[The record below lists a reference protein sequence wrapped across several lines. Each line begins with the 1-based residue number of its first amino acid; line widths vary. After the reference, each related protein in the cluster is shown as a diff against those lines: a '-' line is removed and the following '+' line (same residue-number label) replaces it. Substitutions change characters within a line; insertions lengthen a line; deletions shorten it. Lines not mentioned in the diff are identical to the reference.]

1 MSFSSVRGK
10 IQSMST
16 LNVILL
22 LLCSAVFAVA
32 LFRGIRLPSMLAYF
46 VVGLVLGPHSFGFMD
61 DSASISALAE
71 FGIVFLMFSIGLE
84 FSLPQLY
91 AMRRAVLGL
100 GGSQVVLTM
109 ALVMGAAAL
118 FGMDCRTGLVIAGA
132 LAMSSTA
139 IVSKMLV
146 ERVEINSRHGRL
158 SIGVLLF
165 QDLAVVPLLILIPA
179 LAAPGEDL
187 TRTLGLSAIN
197 AAFVLAVLLVFGKK
211 IINPWFNLVSRQQ
224 SRELF
229 VLNVLMVTLLL
240 ASATHLAGLSYALGA
255 FVAGMLISETRYR
268 YQVESDIAPFRDILL
283 GLFFITVGMM
293 LDFHAL
299 ADNIGWVALLL
310 VVFIILKTALITQL
324 ARGFRHET
332 GVSIRTGL
340 TLAQAGEFSFVLLA
354 QGAEYGLLSGH
365 TLQIVL
371 AASLLSM
378 VIAPFLIQ
386 YNGKIASALSS
397 SYVQR
402 RERWVQGIEHLAS
415 QLHDHVIICGYGR
428 SGQYLSR
435 FLSQESIPFIAL
447 DIDQE
452 RVREA
457 GGAGENVVYGDAGRR
472 VVLKAAGIDRA
483 KALVISYADN
493 PSAMKVLHV
502 VQEHWPQVPVI
513 VRTVDDSN
521 MEKFV
526 EAGAAEVVPE
536 VLEGS
541 LMLASHALVL
551 LGVPLS
557 RVVKRIRHFREERY
571 KLFRGF
577 FHGLSDYDLDA
588 RDEDQLR
595 LHSVALPASAFACG
609 LRLLDLR
616 LDTFLVEAK
625 SIRRAGEKGID
636 PHPTLILQEGDMVL
650 LQGTPDHLADAEK
663 FLLTGK

>member
-1 MSFSSVRGK
+1 MSFYPVRVK
-10 IQSMST
+10 IRTMST

-46 VVGLVLGPHSFGFMD
+46 VVGLTLGPHTFGLMA
-61 DSASISALAE
+61 DSESISALAE

-100 GGSQVVLTM
+100 GGAQVTLTM
-109 ALVMGAAAL
+109 ALVMAAAIL
-118 FGMDCRTGLVIAGA
+118 FGMDWRTGLVIAGA

-139 IVSKMLV
+139 IVSKLLV

-179 LAAPGEDL
+179 LAVPGEDL
-187 TRTLGLSAIN
+187 VMTLGISAIN
-197 AAFVLAVLLVFGKK
+197 ATVALAVLLVFGKK
-211 IINPWFNLVSRQQ
+211 VINPWFNLVARQQ

-240 ASATHLAGLSYALGA
+240 AFATRQAGLSYALGA

-293 LDFHAL
+293 LDIGEL
-299 ADNIGWVALLL
+299 AANLGWVVILLL
-310 VVFIILKTALITQL
+310 VFIVFKTLLVTQI
-324 ARGFRHET
+324 ARFFRHET

-340 TLAQAGEFSFVLLA
+340 TLAQAGEFSFVLLS
-354 QGAEYGLLSGH
+354 QGAEHGLLSGH
-365 TLQIVL
+365 NLQIVL

-378 VIAPFLIQ
+378 VIAPFIIQ
-386 YNGKIASALSS
+386 YNGKIAAAISPR
-397 SYVQR
+397 YEQR

-435 FLSQESIPFIAL
+435 FLVQENIPFIAL

-457 GGAGENVVYGDAGRR
+457 GGAGESVVYGDAGRR
-472 VVLKAAGIDRA
+472 VVLKAAGIERA

-557 RVVKRIRHFREERY
+557 RVVKRIRLFREERY

-595 LHSVALPASAFACG
+595 LHSVVVTTSAYGRG
-609 LRLLDLR
+609 LRLIDLN
-616 LDTFLVEAK
+616 LKAFQVEIK

-636 PHPTLILQEGDMVL
+636 PHPQLILHESDMVV
-650 LQGTPDHLADAEK
+650 LQGTPNHLADAEK